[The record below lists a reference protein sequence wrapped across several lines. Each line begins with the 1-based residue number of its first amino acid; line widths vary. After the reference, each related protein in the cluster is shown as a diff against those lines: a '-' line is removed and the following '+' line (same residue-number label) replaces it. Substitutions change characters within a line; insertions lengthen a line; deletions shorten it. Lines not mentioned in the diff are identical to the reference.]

1 MTNMSSS
8 IQVGFSQLRAFITT
22 AMTQLGLPPADAAV
36 VGGLMAEAD
45 LQGSDGHGVIQIGRA
60 HV

>member
-1 MTNMSSS
+1 MSTEFVR
-8 IQVGFSQLRAFITT
+8 VGHDDLRAFITR
-22 AMTQLGLPPADAAV
+22 AFEAEGIPAPDAAKIAN
-36 VGGLMAEAD
+36 LMAEAD